1 MNIMTLRQTM
11 MSDKFDDDGDSSVV
25 VQTRPKTKRPPLYK
39 VLLLND
45 DYTPMEFVVH
55 VLESF
60 FSMDRQKATK
70 VMLEIHTKGK
80 GVCGI
85 FPYDLAETKAS
96 QVVEYARRN
105 EHPLICTVE
114 TED

>member
-1 MNIMTLRQTM
+1 MNEKDDRGS
-11 MSDKFDDDGDSSVV
+11 SDLLVKEAPPELKK
-25 VQTRPKTKRPPLYK
+25 PKMYK
-39 VLLLND
+39 VVMVND

-60 FSMDRQKATK
+60 FSMNRQQATK
-70 VMLEIHTKGK
+70 VMLEVHSKGK

-85 FPYDLAETKAS
+85 FPYDLAETKAT
-96 QVVEYARRN
+96 QVVDYARSN

-114 TED
+114 TDD

>member
-1 MNIMTLRQTM
+1 MASENNEDQSGDLAVKEAPPKLKKPKMYRVIM
-11 MSDKFDDDGDSSVV
+11 
-25 VQTRPKTKRPPLYK
+25 
-39 VLLLND
+39 LND

-60 FSMDRQKATK
+60 FSMDRQMATK
-70 VMLEIHTKGK
+70 VMLEVHTKGK

-96 QVVEYARRN
+96 QVIEYARQN
-105 EHPLICTVE
+105 EHPLVCTVE
-114 TED
+114 TEE

>member
-1 MNIMTLRQTM
+1 MNEKDDRGSGDLLVEEAPPRVKKPKMYRVIM
-11 MSDKFDDDGDSSVV
+11 V
-25 VQTRPKTKRPPLYK
+25 
-39 VLLLND
+39 ND

-60 FSMDRQKATK
+60 FSMNRQQATK
-70 VMLEIHTKGK
+70 VMLEVHTKGK

-85 FPYDLAETKAS
+85 FPYDLAETKAT
-96 QVVEYARRN
+96 QVVDYARSN

-114 TED
+114 TDD